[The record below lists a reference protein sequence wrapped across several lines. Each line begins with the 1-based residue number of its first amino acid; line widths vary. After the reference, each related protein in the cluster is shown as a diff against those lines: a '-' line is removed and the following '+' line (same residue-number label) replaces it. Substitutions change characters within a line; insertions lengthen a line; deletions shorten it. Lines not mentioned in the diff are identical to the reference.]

1 MNSTKS
7 PYFIEK
13 SFTLFLFS
21 IYNEIP
27 SLAKMMYYE
36 IKINKINDGIEM
48 FDEKK
53 AYYWLEKLN
62 DVKMM

>member
-7 PYFIEK
+7 PYCIEK

-21 IYNEIP
+21 IYNEIS

>member
-13 SFTLFLFS
+13 IFTLFLFS
-21 IYNEIP
+21 IYNKIS
-27 SLAKMMYYE
+27 SLAKMMDYE
-36 IKINKINDGIEM
+36 IKINKINDGTEM

-62 DVKMM
+62 YVKMM

>member
-1 MNSTKS
+1 MSSTKS

-13 SFTLFLFS
+13 IFTLFLFS
-21 IYNEIP
+21 IDNKIS
-27 SLAKMMYYE
+27 SLAKMMDYE
-36 IKINKINDGIEM
+36 IKINKINDGTEM

-62 DVKMM
+62 YVKMM

>member
-21 IYNEIP
+21 IYNEIS

>member
-13 SFTLFLFS
+13 IFTLFLFS
-21 IYNEIP
+21 IYNKIS
-27 SLAKMMYYE
+27 SLAKMMDYE
-36 IKINKINDGIEM
+36 IKINKINDGTEM

>member
-1 MNSTKS
+1 MSSTKS

-13 SFTLFLFS
+13 IFTLFLFS
-21 IYNEIP
+21 IYNKIS
-27 SLAKMMYYE
+27 SLAKMMDYE

-48 FDEKK
+48 LDEKK

>member
-13 SFTLFLFS
+13 IFTLFLFS
-21 IYNEIP
+21 IYNKIS
-27 SLAKMMYYE
+27 SLAKMMDYE
-36 IKINKINDGIEM
+36 IKINKINDGTEI

-62 DVKMM
+62 YVKMM